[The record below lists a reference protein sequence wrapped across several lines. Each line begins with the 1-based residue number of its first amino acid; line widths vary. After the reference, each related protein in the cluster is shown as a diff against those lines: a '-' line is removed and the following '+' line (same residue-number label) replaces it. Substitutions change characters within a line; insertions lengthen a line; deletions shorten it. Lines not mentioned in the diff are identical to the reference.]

1 MKCYLGKK
9 QLINITFQ
17 TGRVIVYANSFRPV
31 SWFSMWTI
39 ALSAKFQIKLTL
51 SLILHFSDIHAV
63 CIVSANPFK
72 AMVLSAPE
80 RAQICIGS
88 GNMFALVVLL
98 WQHWFGRA
106 PGAVARWWGWFS
118 GKRWGCFWVWV
129 WNIEVEKM
137 ILTNCVS
144 CKSVIIFTITRCY
157 LFWVCVCEVARQL
170 CQV

>member
-51 SLILHFSDIHAV
+51 SLILHFSYIHAV
-63 CIVSANPFK
+63 CIVSANSFK

-118 GKRWGCFWVWV
+118 GKMMRMLLSLGLERRGGE
-129 WNIEVEKM
+129 NDSNK
-137 ILTNCVS
+137 LCVMQ
-144 CKSVIIFTITRCY
+144 ICY
-157 LFWVCVCEVARQL
+157 HLYNYTLLFVLSLRLWSG
-170 CQV
+170 